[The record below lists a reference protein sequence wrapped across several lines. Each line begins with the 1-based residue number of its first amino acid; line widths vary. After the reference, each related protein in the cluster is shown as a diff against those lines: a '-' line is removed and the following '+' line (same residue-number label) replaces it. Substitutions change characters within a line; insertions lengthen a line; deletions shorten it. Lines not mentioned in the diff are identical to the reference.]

1 MEESIAIRRILTI
14 NPTYATVMYRNVSR
28 TSVSLEFED
37 DIKIEK
43 RSRKQVE
50 NERNLEK
57 NQHLGDLSL
66 KAYKRIKKSINWLEY
81 IAEKKVNKKNVE
93 YKVSM
98 ITLTI
103 PSFSEEIEEKRLK
116 KVLNQFL
123 TYARTTYNLKS
134 YVWKAELTKAGNLHY
149 HLLTSEILGFA
160 DVRMKWNN
168 LLLKEGLLNDYI
180 LKFGSMSKCDYKK
193 LRFDQCEKYGNVY
206 NESQVMQAYMYGCR
220 TNWTSPRSVQIDEI
234 SIEDSLAGYL
244 SKYISKSAKH
254 EGGKDENVNI
264 LKGRIWGCSRNLS
277 MSNKLSFKIEQ
288 DDTKY
293 IQMLHDLTNVARAY
307 DDIIFKD
314 EKGFEKVVGYKL
326 FYDVSIWEDMNEDNL
341 LKKEFD
347 EFIHEMKAGRMYTNP
362 QLQTQT
368 EVNHIIK
375 SKLEKRPFVA
385 SKKRNNNIQHILF

>member
-1 MEESIAIRRILTI
+1 MESVAIRRILTI
-14 NPTYATVMYRNVSR
+14 NPTYATVMYRNVS
-28 TSVSLEFED
+28 SSSKLLEYVD
-37 DIKIEK
+37 DLKVEK
-43 RSRKQVE
+43 RSKAQRDAEK
-50 NERNLEK
+50 NLEK

-81 IAEKKVNKKNVE
+81 IAEKKVNKNNIE

-98 ITLTI
+98 LTLTI
-103 PSFSEEIEEKRLK
+103 PSFSTEIEEKRLK

-123 TYARTTYNLKS
+123 TYARITYNLKS

-160 DVRMKWNN
+160 DVKMKWND
-168 LLLKEGLLNDYI
+168 LLLKEGLLDDYI
-180 LKFGSMSKCDYKK
+180 LKFGSMSECDYKK

-206 NESQVMQAYMYGCR
+206 NENQVMQAYMYGCR
-220 TNWTSPRSVQIDEI
+220 TGWTSPRSVQIDEI
-234 SIEDSLAGYL
+234 PIEDSLAGYL
-244 SKYISKSAKH
+244 SKYISKSAKN

-277 MSNKLSFKIEQ
+277 MSNKLSFRIEQ

-293 IQMLHDLTNVARAY
+293 IKMLHDLTNVSRAY
-307 DDIIFKD
+307 DNIIFKD
-314 EKGFEKVVGYKL
+314 EKGFEKIVGYKL
-326 FYDVSIWEDMNEDNL
+326 FFDVSIWNDMDENNL

-347 EFIHEMKAGRMYTNP
+347 EFIHEMKAGRTYTNP

-368 EVNHIIK
+368 EVNHIIE

-385 SKKRNNNIQHILF
+385 SKKRKNNIQHILF

>member
-1 MEESIAIRRILTI
+1 MESVAIRRILTI
-14 NPTYATVMYRNVSR
+14 NPTYATVMYRNISR
-28 TSVSLEFED
+28 TSISLEFED

-160 DVRMKWNN
+160 DVKMKWND

-180 LKFGSMSKCDYKK
+180 LKFGSMSECDYKK

-220 TNWTSPRSVQIDEI
+220 TGWMSPRSVQIDEI
-234 SIEDSLAGYL
+234 PIEDSLAGYL
-244 SKYISKSAKH
+244 SKYISKSTKN

-293 IQMLHDLTNVARAY
+293 IQMLHDLTNVARTY

-326 FYDVSIWEDMNEDNL
+326 FYDVSIWNDMDENNL

>member
-28 TSVSLEFED
+28 TSVPLEFTD
-37 DIKIEK
+37 DLKIEK
-43 RSRKQVE
+43 RTKAQREAEK
-50 NERNLEK
+50 NLEK

-81 IAEKKVNKKNVE
+81 IADVKSDKNGNE

-98 ITLTI
+98 LTLTI
-103 PSFSEEIEEKRLK
+103 PSFSNSIEEKRLK

-123 TYARTTYNLKS
+123 TYARITYNLKS
-134 YVWKAELTKAGNLHY
+134 YVWKAELTKAGNIHF
-149 HLLTSEILGFA
+149 HILTDTILGIF
-160 DVRMKWNN
+160 DVKSKWND
-168 LLLKEGLLNDYI
+168 LLLKEGLLDNYI
-180 LKFGSMSKCDYKK
+180 LKFGSMSECDYKK
-193 LRFDQCEKYGNVY
+193 LRFDQCEKFGNIY
-206 NESQVMQAYMYGCR
+206 NENQVLQAYSFGCR
-220 TNWTSPRSVQIDEI
+220 TGWTEPRSIQIDCI
-234 SIEDSLAGYL
+234 PIEDSLSGYL
-244 SKYISKSAKH
+244 SKYISKSAKK
-254 EGGKDENVNI
+254 EGGTEDGEI

-293 IQMLHDLTNVARAY
+293 IQMLHDLTNVSRSY

-326 FYDVSIWEDMNEDNL
+326 FYDIDIWNGSIEKSL
-341 LKKEFD
+341 LQNYFD
-347 EFIHEMKAGRMYTNP
+347 EFIHEMKAGRTYANP

-368 EVNHIIK
+368 QVNDIIT
-375 SKLEKRPFVA
+375 SNLEKRPFTP
-385 SKKRNNNIQHILF
+385 SKQRKSNIQHILF

>member
-1 MEESIAIRRILTI
+1 MEKVAIRRILTI
-14 NPTYATVMYRNVSR
+14 NPTYATVMYRNVSNG
-28 TSVSLEFED
+28 SVQVNHLED
-37 DIKIEK
+37 LKIEK

-50 NERNLEK
+50 NEKNLEK

-81 IAEKKVNKKNVE
+81 IAESKVNKNNVE

-103 PSFSEEIEEKRLK
+103 PSFSQEIEEKRLK

-123 TYARTTYNLKS
+123 TYARVSYDLKS

-149 HLLTSEILGFA
+149 HLLTSEILGLS
-160 DVRMKWNN
+160 DVKMKWND

-180 LKFGSMSKCDYKK
+180 LKFGSMSECDYKK
-193 LRFDQCEKYGNVY
+193 LRFDQCERYGNVY
-206 NESQVMQAYMYGCR
+206 NESQILQAYAYGCR
-220 TNWTSPRSVQIDEI
+220 TGWTSPRSVQIDEI
-234 SIEDSLAGYL
+234 PSKDSLAGYL
-244 SKYISKSAKH
+244 SKYISKSAKK

-277 MSNKLSFKIEQ
+277 MTNKLSFKIEQ
-288 DDTKY
+288 DDARY
-293 IQMLHDLTNVARAY
+293 IQMLHDLTNVSRSY

-326 FYDVSIWEDMNEDNL
+326 FYDVEIWNGAIEMSDL
-341 LKKEFD
+341 QKYFD
-347 EFIHEMKAGRMYTNP
+347 EFIHEMKAGRTYVNP
-362 QLQTQT
+362 QLQVQKCVNDMMTTNLPKREFKPSTRKQSNQT
-368 EVNHIIK
+368 
-375 SKLEKRPFVA
+375 
-385 SKKRNNNIQHILF
+385 HILF

>member
-1 MEESIAIRRILTI
+1 MESVAIRRILTI

-149 HLLTSEILGFA
+149 HLLTSEILGYM
-160 DVRMKWNN
+160 DVKMKWND
-168 LLLKEGLLNDYI
+168 LLLKEGLLDCYI
-180 LKFGSMSKCDYKK
+180 LKFGSMSECDYKK

-206 NESQVMQAYMYGCR
+206 NESQVEQAYTFGCR
-220 TNWTSPRSVQIDEI
+220 TGWTKPRSVQIDEI
-234 SIEDSLAGYL
+234 PIEDSLAGYL
-244 SKYISKSAKH
+244 SKYISKSAKN

-326 FYDVSIWEDMNEDNL
+326 FYDVDIWNGAIEKSELQKYFN
-341 LKKEFD
+341 
-347 EFIHEMKAGRMYTNP
+347 EFIHEMKAGRTYTNP

-385 SKKRNNNIQHILF
+385 SKQTKSNIQHILF